1 MIIGKSDWLK
11 LMTKVKYVLFGC
23 IDATFKFEVSDLV
36 RGELCS
42 LDKRTH
48 AMNDAGFRAADDTVL
63 DF

>member
-1 MIIGKSDWLK
+1 
-11 LMTKVKYVLFGC
+11 MTKVKYILFGC

-36 RGELCS
+36 CGELCS

-48 AMNDAGFRAADDTVL
+48 AMNDSSFRAADDTVL